1 MASTGIINGTLLR
14 ISVGGDAVGHSTNC
28 SLEVTA
34 ETRSILTKD
43 LTGGWTSAKPGQKSW
58 TGQVTGLFA
67 EDAPGEKF
75 KDLFTALSAG
85 TEIAFEMS
93 TDVTGDY
100 KYTGTALVTS
110 ISLGAPVEGNVTYDV
125 TFTGISELAQA
136 VIS

>member
-1 MASTGIINGTLLR
+1 VVSSGNCTSGFGSAQQNRNRNKATRFG
-14 ISVGGDAVGHSTNC
+14 SVPVGAAGRN
-28 SLEVTA
+28 
-34 ETRSILTKD
+34 TRAA
-43 LTGGWTSAKPGQKSW
+43 GWVSAKAGQKSW
-58 TGQVTGLFA
+58 SGQVTGLFA

-110 ISLGAPVEGNVTYDV
+110 ISLGAPVEDNATYDV
-125 TFTGISELAQA
+125 TFTGISELVQA